1 MSNKPKV
8 IKDYEKVSEEVLEQ
22 IKLNYP
28 RGFRRN
34 LIKFKNARGRMVSA
48 LPFETDDKYYLI
60 RMTVSEAVEII
71 ENDDDYNDDGTLKK
85 KIKAAYE
92 DKYND
97 DEDEDEDYDDGENDI
112 EEITIDDIAD
122 EIADDMPDDDFM

>member
-8 IKDYEKVSEEVLEQ
+8 VKDYEKVSEEVLEQ

-28 RGFRRN
+28 RGFRKN
-34 LIKFKNARGRMVSA
+34 LITFKNAKGQFVSA
-48 LPFETDDKYYLI
+48 LPFETEDRYYLI

-71 ENDDDYNDDGTLKK
+71 KNDDDYNDDGTLKK
-85 KIKAAYE
+85 KIRDAYE

-97 DEDEDEDYDDGENDI
+97 DEDEDEDYDDGEDEI

-122 EIADDMPDDDFM
+122 EMAGDMPDDDFM

>member
-1 MSNKPKV
+1 MSSKPKV
-8 IKDYEKVSEEVLEQ
+8 VKDYEKVSDEILEQ

-28 RGFRRN
+28 RGFRKN
-34 LIKFKNARGRMVSA
+34 LITFKNAQGRLVSA
-48 LPFETDDKYYLI
+48 LPFETEEKYYLI
-60 RMTVSEAVEII
+60 RMTVSEAVNII
-71 ENDDDYNDDGTLKK
+71 QNDDDYNDDGTLKK
-85 KIKAAYE
+85 KIKAAYK

-97 DEDEDEDYDDGENDI
+97 DEDEDEDYEEDENEI